1 MQRTENLKL
10 VQELD
15 RSIILKMIRHHVPIS
30 RNEIAKKNKICLT
43 TVTSVIK
50 KLLQQGLVHE
60 DGVGISCE
68 IFMAKELKF
77 YLEHNWQSAV
87 LKSCFWKVNSIFSL
101 QHF

>member
-1 MQRTENLKL
+1 MQRTGDVKL
-10 VQELD
+10 VQELN
-15 RSIILKMIRHHVPIS
+15 RYIILKMIRHYGLIS
-30 RNEIAKKNKICLT
+30 SSEIAKKNKISPT
-43 TVTSVIK
+43 TVTSVVK

-87 LKSCFWKVNSIFSL
+87 LKSCFWEVNSIFPL